1 MTRLV
6 ARHVTL
12 TVLPVV
18 MGVAAGYGFAV
29 MQPRCGSLV
38 GPLFAAKCGRQLAQ
52 YQLWIQ
58 TGATLAVALL
68 ASAIGIWLERR
79 RLRASQR
86 QDGGG

>member
-6 ARHVTL
+6 VRHVTL

-18 MGVAAGYGFAV
+18 MGVAAGYAFAV
-29 MQPRCGSLV
+29 IQPRCGSLV

-58 TGATLAVALL
+58 TGATLALATVA
-68 ASAIGIWLERR
+68 AAIGIWLERR
-79 RLRASQR
+79 RKRAAER
-86 QDGGG
+86 QDGGE